1 MPPGLSSHDQLI
13 QLRKRARRRLVGA
26 IALVSVATVVLWN
39 VVGHVPD
46 QKLKPQSINIVELNS
61 SAPAGEPT
69 GKAASQAAAAVAAA
83 SAAQTDLPAALSE
96 ESTPSPSQVAPSVA
110 AAVAAA
116 KSEQPMPPQA
126 KPEEKKPEPAKLAEA
141 PKPKPKVEDKPKV
154 AEDKPKPKKVDPAA
168 ILEGR
173 MGEEDAPKAKAEKK
187 VAESTKSGKVMIQL
201 AALSDPDKVEALRNK
216 LDTVGGLSAH
226 YSFSK
231 VQTSKGEVT
240 RVRVGPFASADEAQ
254 AALAKLARAGVSGIV
269 VSH

>member
-1 MPPGLSSHDQLI
+1 MPPSLSSHEQLI

-61 SAPAGEPT
+61 SAPAGEPV

-83 SAAQTDLPAALSE
+83 SAAQTDLPAALPE
-96 ESTPSPSQVAPSVA
+96 EGTPPPSQVAPSVA

-116 KSEQPMPPQA
+116 KSEQPVPPQA
-126 KPEEKKPEPAKLAEA
+126 KPEKKAEPAKLAEA
-141 PKPKPKVEDKPKV
+141 PKSKPKAEDKPKV
-154 AEDKPKPKKVDPAA
+154 AEDKPKPKKADPAA
-168 ILEGR
+168 ILAGR
-173 MGEEDAPKAKAEKK
+173 MGEDDAPQVKVEKQA
-187 VAESTKSGKVMIQL
+187 VEPAKSGKVMIQL

-216 LDTVGGLSAH
+216 LNSVSGLSAH

-240 RVRVGPFASADEAQ
+240 RVRLGPFASADEAQ
-254 AALAKLARAGVSGIV
+254 ATLAKLAKAGVSGIV